1 MPKRKTYKIF
11 LSLEDRIDADLEFDK
26 DPGGN
31 PDSSGSRLH
40 PLPESRAVGERSSGM
55 TTSTATSIAN
65 GFGARASRA
74 VVGTGATPDFRI
86 CWTPVARISRATGRG
101 TGH

>member
-31 PDSSGSRLH
+31 PDPSGSRFH

-65 GFGARASRA
+65 GFGARASRCRCRHWS
-74 VVGTGATPDFRI
+74 DSRFRI